1 MQIAQ
6 ETAAEV
12 KEKVEE
18 FADDPILFTGKAAR
32 KWGLI
37 TLAGGIASYI
47 LAQVGKKLDQ
57 SYLNDIDNVLGIS
70 QETPPTQTTA
80 AVPATLPP
88 TPAKVTLLNDIVRNI
103 NNTDSV
109 SASANIALLQQVLKD
124 LWQISYIVYGVTA
137 SAVPSGPARSTQTP
151 NSVTSNNVSGTS
163 DLGCQLAMAIMQTC
177 RLIRY
182 FEGNPP
188 SGPSWQSAF
197 WQQNGLFVNPGETA
211 DRFLAGITSEALAAP
226 SSGAANVDWTDAG
239 ADLSNSLKNSE
250 NYKQTLNGVANY
262 LNVTSPFDLTSTS
275 SNAWGG
281 GILGVAVVDLSGVEQ
296 FVLQEAGSVVND
308 VRSFLGDLSTF
319 SGDVGEA
326 VALIGK
332 VLLNLPRLGF
342 DALGYAGW
350 WAVDMVANTIWL
362 PLVIIG
368 AAALAWS
375 IFALN
380 VYPRI
385 KSRLVLLAKARSAR
399 LMNWFDDKLKVRQA
413 VGTVWTEKQTDA
425 QIEAASVAPVYTRS
439 TTVLP
444 SVKVDLPGTR
454 IRTRILKPDQSP
466 GLVRQETNDFGE
478 AKAPSSL
485 PPPPTPKSGAFRGPP
500 KPPAAPEGAGTPPP
514 PEKPAPAGE
523 VEPEPPFSREAW
535 DDLTPQQQDEVAIY
549 ESQRVPPG
557 IMGERAEGVELHVS
571 GPTTVPTPTSE
582 TEALLGESAASPPQ
596 VVLAP
601 APPPTE
607 PSQAELDQQEK
618 ARAETLPKPDKAARD
633 RAASERMLR
642 DMDAAFAP
650 PYSGP
655 DLTEHPGEEVEV
667 TRNHRYPK
675 PYSPMPP
682 LSRTQNL
689 DVEAERKRQNKARRE
704 FQEMTPAEREERMKK
719 LGLTYRRKQYVAP
732 EYPER
737 P

>member
-88 TPAKVTLLNDIVRNI
+88 TPAKVTLLNDIVRNV

-211 DRFLAGITSEALAAP
+211 DRFLAGITAEALAAP

-239 ADLSNSLKNSE
+239 ADLSNSLQNSD

-466 GLVRQETNDFGE
+466 GLVQQETTDFGE

-485 PPPPTPKSGAFRGPP
+485 PPPPAPEIGAIPGPYS
-500 KPPAAPEGAGTPPP
+500 PPAPSVDPMTQPPS
-514 PEKPAPAGE
+514 EKP
-523 VEPEPPFSREAW
+523 
-535 DDLTPQQQDEVAIY
+535 
-549 ESQRVPPG
+549 
-557 IMGERAEGVELHVS
+557 
-571 GPTTVPTPTSE
+571 VPTPTSE
-582 TEALLGESAASPPQ
+582 TEAILGEPSPPPPMTPP
-596 VVLAP
+596 AA
-601 APPPTE
+601 APPEPTE
-607 PSQAELDQQEK
+607 AELAAQEK
-618 ARAETLPKPDKAARD
+618 ARVETLPGAPYRERKAKRD
-633 RAASERMLR
+633 RAASERMLSQLQ
-642 DMDAAFAP
+642 AAFA
-650 PYSGP
+650 
-655 DLTEHPGEEVEV
+655 
-667 TRNHRYPK
+667 
-675 PYSPMPP
+675 
-682 LSRTQNL
+682 
-689 DVEAERKRQNKARRE
+689 
-704 FQEMTPAEREERMKK
+704 
-719 LGLTYRRKQYVAP
+719 
-732 EYPER
+732 
-737 P
+737 